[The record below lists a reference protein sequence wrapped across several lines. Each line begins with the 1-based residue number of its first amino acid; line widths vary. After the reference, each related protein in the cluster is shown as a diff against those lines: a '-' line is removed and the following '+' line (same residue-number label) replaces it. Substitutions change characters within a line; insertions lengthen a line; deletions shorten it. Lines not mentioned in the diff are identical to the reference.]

1 LLRDGFIDQTIYD
14 NAQNAYDQIAVS
26 TGNIRGNLLAVQAIQ
41 APWIAEVVAGT
52 ERWAAELRNMPEDV
66 QRTTLAFMDLQTVT
80 QAQELI
86 TLGNSEAFRAMGDE
100 GKAAFEATIQ
110 GALQTNPLLY
120 DVLKTMGI
128 INETPLGFGVDPGA
142 LGEAGRA
149 TDQCIALG

>member
-1 LLRDGFIDQTIYD
+1 
-14 NAQNAYDQIAVS
+14 IAVS

-86 TLGNSEAFRAMGDE
+86 TLGNSEAFRAMGAE
-100 GKAAFEATIQ
+100 GRDAFEATIQ
-110 GALQTNPLLY
+110 GALQTNPRLY

-128 INETPLGFGVDPGA
+128 INETPLGFEVDYGA
-142 LGEAGRA
+142 LEEAGSA
-149 TDQCIALG
+149 MDQLIASVDNLVDTLREIHNLEPLK